1 MYLDANNLY
10 GWVMS
15 QKLPINSF
23 KWVKNLSKFNE
34 SFIKNY
40 DENSDKGYFLEVD
53 VKYPKKLFNLHSDLP
68 FLLERK
74 QIKKC
79 NKLVCTI
86 QNKKKQCYSHECIK
100 TSAKSWINTKKV
112 HRVIQFN
119 QEAWVK
125 PYINMNTELRK
136 EAKKEFEKDYFKLM
150 NNPVFGKT
158 MENVRNHRDIELITT
173 NEKIKKKK
181 KISFRT
187 KLSYNKTH
195 YRKFVDNRNEKDRS
209 KNE

>member
-10 GWVMS
+10 GWLMS

-86 QNKKKQCYSHECIK
+86 QN
-100 TSAKSWINTKKV
+100 
-112 HRVIQFN
+112 
-119 QEAWVK
+119 
-125 PYINMNTELRK
+125 
-136 EAKKEFEKDYFKLM
+136 
-150 NNPVFGKT
+150 
-158 MENVRNHRDIELITT
+158 
-173 NEKIKKKK
+173 
-181 KISFRT
+181 
-187 KLSYNKTH
+187 
-195 YRKFVDNRNEKDRS
+195 
-209 KNE
+209 